1 MKSRALSLCLFVFFS
16 LVNPGN
22 TFLCPIKSYRKVRL
36 HYAITMRKNE
46 EAISKTTESISS
58 NMVAIVKDDLANDL
72 LYYAKF
78 YHLLADDKASYF
90 YIVFYEMLSF
100 VLRNE
105 RYGKRAEIHVSAMN
119 IMLYI
124 LVKNI
129 ILNHRI
135 HQQP

>member
-1 MKSRALSLCLFVFFS
+1 M
-16 LVNPGN
+16 
-22 TFLCPIKSYRKVRL
+22 KSYRKVRL

-46 EAISKTTESISS
+46 EVISKTTESISS
-58 NMVAIVKDDLANDL
+58 NMASIVKDDLANDL

-105 RYGKRAEIHVSAMN
+105 RYGKRTEIHVSAMN

-129 ILNHRI
+129 ILNHWI